1 MATNITQL
9 TPTQREFRAAM
20 ANLSAGVNIVTT
32 DGPRGRAGITV
43 SAVCSVTDTPPT
55 MVVCVN
61 RSSRSHDILRGNE
74 RVCINVLGPEHQDV
88 ALAFAGEASSA
99 ERFAASGDVWDHS
112 IAGVPVLKGSAASI
126 VGRITGSAEQGSHS
140 VLFVA
145 ADRVIVGEDSG
156 GLVYF
161 QRRFH
166 PINTPLSA

>member
-1 MATNITQL
+1 MAPNITQP

-55 MVVCVN
+55 MLVCVN
-61 RSSRSHDILRGNE
+61 RSSRSHDILRDNE
-74 RVCINVLGPEHQDV
+74 RVCVNVLGPGHQDM
-88 ALAFAGEASSA
+88 ALAFAGGVPPE
-99 ERFAASGDVWDHS
+99 ERFSASGDGWDHS
-112 IAGVPVLKGSAASI
+112 FADVPVLKGSAASI
-126 VGRITGSAEQGSHS
+126 VGHITGTATQGSHS
-140 VLFVA
+140 VLFIE

-161 QRRFH
+161 QRQFH
-166 PINTPLSA
+166 PISTPLGA

>member
-1 MATNITQL
+1 VATNITQL
-9 TPTQREFRAAM
+9 TPAQREFRTAM

-43 SAVCSVTDTPPT
+43 SAVCSVTDAPPT
-55 MVVCVN
+55 MLMCVN
-61 RSSRSHDILRGNE
+61 RSSRSHDILQSNE

-88 ALAFAGEASSA
+88 ALAFAGGVPAE
-99 ERFAASGDVWDHS
+99 ERFPVSGDVWDHS
-112 IAGVPVLKGSAASI
+112 VAAVPVLKGSAASI
-126 VGRITGSAEQGSHS
+126 VGRITGSATRGSHS
-140 VLFVA
+140 VLFVEV
-145 ADRVIVGEDSG
+145 DRVIVGEDSG

>member
-1 MATNITQL
+1 MAANITQL
-9 TPTQREFRAAM
+9 TPTQREFRTAM

-43 SAVCSVTDTPPT
+43 SAVCSVTDSPPT
-55 MVVCVN
+55 MLVCVN
-61 RSSRSHDILRGNE
+61 RSSRSHDVLRANE

-88 ALAFAGEASSA
+88 ALAFAGSVPPE
-99 ERFAASGDVWDHS
+99 ERFSVSADVWDHS
-112 IAGVPVLKGSAASI
+112 VAAVPVLKGSAASI
-126 VGRITGSAEQGSHS
+126 VGRITGSATQGSHS
-140 VLFVA
+140 VLFVE

-166 PINTPLSA
+166 PISTALGA